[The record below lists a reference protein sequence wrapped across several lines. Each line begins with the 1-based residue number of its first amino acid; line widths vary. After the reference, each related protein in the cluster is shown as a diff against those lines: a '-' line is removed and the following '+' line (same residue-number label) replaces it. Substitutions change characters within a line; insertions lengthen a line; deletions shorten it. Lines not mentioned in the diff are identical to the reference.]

1 MILRQIFTTRPSE
14 INFLLRVAPRS
25 VVLLEKVTEEQL
37 NHTDVT
43 RPEPAFSKYEKMKFY
58 AMRMYVSTD
67 DKLICDYIVLP
78 NKETNKE

>member
-1 MILRQIFTTRPSE
+1 MILQQIFTTRPSE

-25 VVLLEKVTEEQL
+25 MVLLEKVTEEQL

-58 AMRMYVSTD
+58 AMRMYVSAD

>member
-14 INFLLRVAPRS
+14 INFLLRVVPRS
-25 VVLLEKVTEEQL
+25 MVLLEKVTEEQL

-58 AMRMYVSTD
+58 AMRMYVSAD